1 MIRLV
6 SIWAEDDFIIGTAR
20 ACKGAGLI
28 ILRVAIS
35 IRAFTLEI
43 PRVARSVTAPG
54 RAAILIRLE
63 NGAWVV
69 ATVGGLQRGGALSV
83 DVGVTCYATAATIG
97 CRTKFHRN
105 IKSIDQGYVEEVEV
119 VDLVKC
125 IFSQGVR
132 RCTAALALEDAAAVS
147 GQTPPS
153 AEIVEAAAGP
163 GPNSTLGCAGV
174 HRQAPGLTR
183 VEAPATT
190 WHHSRPNRVGTAV
203 LDVEIGGLGVG
214 EEEEGEKEGGNGAAH
229 FEEDRLCCSSD

>member
-69 ATVGGLQRGGALSV
+69 ATVGGLQHGGALSV

-119 VDLVKC
+119 VELVKSE
-125 IFSQGVR
+125 FGQGVGW
-132 RCTAALALEDAAAVS
+132 CTVALASEDAVAVS
-147 GQTPPS
+147 GHTPL
-153 AEIVEAAAGP
+153 AADLVEAAAGP
-163 GPNSTLGCAGV
+163 GPNTTSGCAGV
-174 HRQAPGLTR
+174 HVEAPGLTR

-190 WHHSRPNRVGTAV
+190 WHRSRPNRVGTAI
-203 LDVEIGGLGVG
+203 LDVENGGLGGG
-214 EEEEGEKEGGNGAAH
+214 EEEEGEKEGGNGATH
-229 FEEDRLCCSSD
+229 YEEDRLCCSSD